1 MGWSVSVNLDGL
13 NRKFDTLADSAGD
26 LEKPLAILGARLK
39 QKALKR
45 YKAQNFAPLA
55 ESTIQKRAQ
64 KGMGSLERK
73 LHSDVRKAMG
83 RARKARGPKGL
94 LEKLL
99 TSKAMDDVLSSQT
112 RGVQNRLAVLAEFQR
127 HNDPLGLK
135 EKVEGRKLTLKQQ
148 ASLAQREA
156 RAVMRAVSK
165 PILGGLDKTL
175 VVVVTDGK
183 VTLESA
189 THQKWSKAQNDGA
202 TVGHGA
208 TLPERKTVE
217 LEQDD
222 LTFFEA
228 VLKSHLLLAFEKGL
242 QGPGF

>member
-55 ESTIQKRAQ
+55 ESTINKRGQ
-64 KGMGSLERK
+64 RGMQSLGRK

-83 RARKARGPKGL
+83 RARKARGPRGL
-94 LEKLL
+94 LERLL
-99 TSKAMDDVLSSQT
+99 TSKAMEDMLSSQT
-112 RGVQNRLAVLAEFQR
+112 RGVKNRLAVLQEFER
-127 HNDPLGLK
+127 HLDPLGLK
-135 EKVEGRKLTLKQQ
+135 EQAQGQKLTLKQQ
-148 ASLAQREA
+148 ASLSQREA

-175 VVVVTDGK
+175 VVIVRDGS

-189 THQKWSKAQNDGA
+189 THQEWSEAQNSGGA
-202 TVGHGA
+202 VGHGA
-208 TLPERKTVE
+208 QLPARRTVF

-222 LTFFEA
+222 ITFFEA
-228 VLKSHLLLAFEKGL
+228 VLKAHLLLPFEKGL